1 MKSPAVF
8 SPVLQWIDQ
17 IVRPPR
23 YEEARLNMWSQRA
36 DVPLAL
42 VAVLFLVVYAAP
54 IIDPALPHSVI
65 RACQTATNVVWII
78 FALDYVVR
86 LVIVSHRWSFIRYHL
101 FDLAIVVLPF
111 FQPLRLLRLVFLLRV
126 LNRHAGQSLRGQIS
140 SYVIGSAAIIT
151 LVGALAELDVER
163 GVPGAQITSFGEALW
178 WAFVTITTVGYGD
191 FAPVTP
197 QGRLVATGMMIFGVA
212 LLGTVT
218 ATLASWLVEN
228 VKPEDEDETT
238 PELRAIQTLTAHV
251 KQLEDEVKS
260 LREQLPYASQAA
272 SDS

>member
-8 SPVLQWIDQ
+8 SPVLHCLDLIF
-17 IVRPPR
+17 RPPR
-23 YEEARLNMWSQRA
+23 YEEPRLNRWEQRA

-42 VAVLFLVVYAAP
+42 VAVLFLAVYAAP
-54 IIDPALPHSVI
+54 IIDPDMPRAAI
-65 RACQTATNVVWII
+65 RGCQMTTNVVWII
-78 FALDYVVR
+78 FALDYAAR
-86 LVIVSHRWSFIRYHL
+86 LAIAHHRWSFIRYHL
-101 FDLAIVVLPF
+101 FDLAIVILPF

-191 FAPVTP
+191 FTPVTS
-197 QGRLVATGMMIFGVA
+197 QGRIVATGMMIFGVA

-228 VKPEDEDETT
+228 VKPEDEEDIS
-238 PELRAIQTLTAHV
+238 PELQAIQTLTAHV
-251 KQLEDEVKS
+251 KRLEDEVAA
-260 LREQLPYASQAA
+260 LREQLPRTPRTSSEA
-272 SDS
+272 